1 MFLLSIDPSQK
12 YKAYTP
18 LNLTG
23 RTWPTKTFVKAP
35 IWLSTDLRDGN
46 QALANPMTGDQKLA
60 FFRLL
65 VKCGFKEIEVA
76 YPAASD
82 TDFAF
87 VRYLVEHDEI
97 PDDVWIQVCKTLG
110 LSSTCTNPRFVR
122 S

>member
-1 MFLLSIDPSQK
+1 
-12 YKAYTP
+12 
-18 LNLTG
+18 
-23 RTWPTKTFVKAP
+23 
-35 IWLSTDLRDGN
+35 
-46 QALANPMTGDQKLA
+46 MTGDQKLV

-87 VRYLVEHDEI
+87 VRYLIEHDEI
-97 PDDVWIQVCKTLG
+97 PDDVWIQVRE
-110 LSSTCTNPRFVR
+110 NPDPQLALIPILFR